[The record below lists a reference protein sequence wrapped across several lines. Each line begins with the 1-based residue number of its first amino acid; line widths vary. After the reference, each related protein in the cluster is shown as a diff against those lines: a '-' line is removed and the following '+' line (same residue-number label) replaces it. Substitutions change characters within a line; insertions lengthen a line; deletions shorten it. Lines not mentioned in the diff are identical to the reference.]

1 MIDEEL
7 LISHL
12 QEQKRKY
19 QEQMII
25 LSRELE
31 NHSGDITQYD
41 YMAINIM
48 WEGVANIVRVYT
60 DLIERIKNK
69 EFDSFFKNNKR

>member
-7 LISHL
+7 LISYL
-12 QEQKRKY
+12 REQKRKY

-31 NHSGDITQYD
+31 NLSGDITQYD
-41 YMAINIM
+41 YMAMNIM
-48 WEGVANIVRVYT
+48 WGGV
-60 DLIERIKNK
+60 
-69 EFDSFFKNNKR
+69 

>member
-41 YMAINIM
+41 YMTINIM
-48 WEGVANIVRVYT
+48 WEGVANIVGVHT

-69 EFDSFFKNNKR
+69 EFDSLKQ